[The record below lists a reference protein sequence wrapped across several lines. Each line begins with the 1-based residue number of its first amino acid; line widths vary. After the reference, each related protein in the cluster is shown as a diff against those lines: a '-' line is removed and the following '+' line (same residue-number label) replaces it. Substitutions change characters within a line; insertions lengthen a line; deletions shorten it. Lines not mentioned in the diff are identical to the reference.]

1 MSDSDYFFINHSKKQ
16 YCMFDNN
23 ESIIASIEIAI
34 YKNAGWE
41 TTDDIRVESQLTD
54 KTTLFDYLT
63 GEGYKNCDWEDEG
76 GPTDDSPE
84 ASDTESSNKM
94 DDDDI

>member
-1 MSDSDYFFINHSKKQ
+1 MSDTYYFFVNHTKKE

-23 ESIIASIEIAI
+23 ESIIASIEIAV
-34 YKNAGWE
+34 YKNADWD
-41 TTDDIRVESQLTD
+41 TSDDIRVESQLAD

-63 GEGYKNCDWEDEG
+63 GEGYKNCDWEDES

-84 ASDTESSNKM
+84 ESESDSACMM
-94 DDDDI
+94 DDI